1 MQYEKRILHA
11 LLDSYESS
19 SLSRGENKV
28 SVHIVY
34 PITRKTMPTYFDESS
49 LAYEDI
55 HAAVKHLE
63 ELGYVQAVWKGKKE
77 NHILQ
82 KVILCEDKA
91 EEVYRYIGRM
101 PKIEQQQ
108 LQLGALEQLTEEC
121 QTPAA
126 SAFIG
131 WLMERLQQGKTV
143 KEYLDLDTPMT
154 KDRQIL
160 NQNYEKAAKR
170 IIEELEKGKD
180 VAYLTLG
187 DPTIYS
193 TYMYIQRIIK
203 EKGYETS
210 IINGIPSF
218 CAAASKL
225 NESLADRAD
234 ELHVIPSSYDI
245 RNALRYP
252 GTKVLMK
259 SASRLVEVREILKE
273 KNVDVKMI
281 ENCGMA
287 DEQIYERLEDIPE
300 HASYYS
306 LLIVKESV

>member
-1 MQYEKRILHA
+1 MFPLMTYKAVRTIEKCPVIAVPAKGREHAVSYRI
-11 LLDSYESS
+11 
-19 SLSRGENKV
+19 
-28 SVHIVY
+28 
-34 PITRKTMPTYFDESS
+34 
-49 LAYEDI
+49 
-55 HAAVKHLE
+55 AAGMVDNME
-63 ELGYVQAVWKGKKE
+63 E
-77 NHILQ
+77 
-82 KVILCEDKA
+82 
-91 EEVYRYIGRM
+91 
-101 PKIEQQQ
+101 
-108 LQLGALEQLTEEC
+108 
-121 QTPAA
+121 
-126 SAFIG
+126 
-131 WLMERLQQGKTV
+131 

-259 SASRLVEVREILKE
+259 SASRLAEVREILEE

>member
-1 MQYEKRILHA
+1 
-11 LLDSYESS
+11 
-19 SLSRGENKV
+19 
-28 SVHIVY
+28 
-34 PITRKTMPTYFDESS
+34 
-49 LAYEDI
+49 
-55 HAAVKHLE
+55 
-63 ELGYVQAVWKGKKE
+63 
-77 NHILQ
+77 
-82 KVILCEDKA
+82 
-91 EEVYRYIGRM
+91 
-101 PKIEQQQ
+101 
-108 LQLGALEQLTEEC
+108 
-121 QTPAA
+121 
-126 SAFIG
+126 
-131 WLMERLQQGKTV
+131 
-143 KEYLDLDTPMT
+143 MT

-218 CAAASKL
+218 CSASKL

-259 SASRLVEVREILKE
+259 SASRLAEVREILEE
-273 KNVDVKMI
+273 KKMW
-281 ENCGMA
+281 M
-287 DEQIYERLEDIPE
+287 
-300 HASYYS
+300 
-306 LLIVKESV
+306 

>member
-1 MQYEKRILHA
+1 MKGRLFGVGVGPGDPELMTYKAVRTIEKCPVIAVPAKGREHAVSYRI
-11 LLDSYESS
+11 
-19 SLSRGENKV
+19 
-28 SVHIVY
+28 
-34 PITRKTMPTYFDESS
+34 
-49 LAYEDI
+49 
-55 HAAVKHLE
+55 AAGMVDNME
-63 ELGYVQAVWKGKKE
+63 E
-77 NHILQ
+77 
-82 KVILCEDKA
+82 
-91 EEVYRYIGRM
+91 
-101 PKIEQQQ
+101 
-108 LQLGALEQLTEEC
+108 
-121 QTPAA
+121 
-126 SAFIG
+126 
-131 WLMERLQQGKTV
+131 

-170 IIEELEKGKD
+170 IIEELEKEKD

-210 IINGIPSF
+210 IINGIPAF

-259 SASRLVEVREILKE
+259 SASRLAEVREILEE

>member
-1 MQYEKRILHA
+1 MKGRLFGVGVGPGDPELMTYKAVRTIEKCPVIAVPAKGREHAVSYRI
-11 LLDSYESS
+11 
-19 SLSRGENKV
+19 
-28 SVHIVY
+28 
-34 PITRKTMPTYFDESS
+34 
-49 LAYEDI
+49 
-55 HAAVKHLE
+55 AAGMVDNME
-63 ELGYVQAVWKGKKE
+63 E
-77 NHILQ
+77 
-82 KVILCEDKA
+82 
-91 EEVYRYIGRM
+91 
-101 PKIEQQQ
+101 
-108 LQLGALEQLTEEC
+108 
-121 QTPAA
+121 
-126 SAFIG
+126 
-131 WLMERLQQGKTV
+131 

-160 NQNYEKAAKR
+160 NQN
-170 IIEELEKGKD
+170 
-180 VAYLTLG
+180 
-187 DPTIYS
+187 
-193 TYMYIQRIIK
+193 MYIQRIIK

-259 SASRLVEVREILKE
+259 SASRLAEVREILEE

>member
-1 MQYEKRILHA
+1 MKGRLFGVGVGPGDPELMTYKAVRTIEKCPVIAVPAKGREHAVSYRI
-11 LLDSYESS
+11 
-19 SLSRGENKV
+19 
-28 SVHIVY
+28 
-34 PITRKTMPTYFDESS
+34 
-49 LAYEDI
+49 
-55 HAAVKHLE
+55 AAGMVDNME
-63 ELGYVQAVWKGKKE
+63 E
-77 NHILQ
+77 
-82 KVILCEDKA
+82 
-91 EEVYRYIGRM
+91 
-101 PKIEQQQ
+101 
-108 LQLGALEQLTEEC
+108 
-121 QTPAA
+121 
-126 SAFIG
+126 
-131 WLMERLQQGKTV
+131 

-259 SASRLVEVREILKE
+259 SASRL
-273 KNVDVKMI
+273 
-281 ENCGMA
+281 
-287 DEQIYERLEDIPE
+287 P
-300 HASYYS
+300 
-306 LLIVKESV
+306 

>member
-1 MQYEKRILHA
+1 M
-11 LLDSYESS
+11 
-19 SLSRGENKV
+19 
-28 SVHIVY
+28 
-34 PITRKTMPTYFDESS
+34 
-49 LAYEDI
+49 
-55 HAAVKHLE
+55 E
-63 ELGYVQAVWKGKKE
+63 E
-77 NHILQ
+77 
-82 KVILCEDKA
+82 
-91 EEVYRYIGRM
+91 
-101 PKIEQQQ
+101 
-108 LQLGALEQLTEEC
+108 
-121 QTPAA
+121 
-126 SAFIG
+126 
-131 WLMERLQQGKTV
+131 

-259 SASRLVEVREILKE
+259 SASRLAEVREILEE